1 MNFISEKRAMNF
13 FKEQFI
19 KYWATSSNVFTQD
32 KVERFK
38 KEFAKKDTPVYHRI
52 RGSSVMV
59 VKYFMVTDRIV
70 CFWVMP
76 KRYIWISLDDVKWF
90 SGNTIRCRG
99 VHAWCQKTGQIYSFI
114 RLFDKEIKKRSTYR
128 HSQYKNNELTF

>member
-13 FKEQFI
+13 FKELYV

-38 KEFAKKDTPVYHRI
+38 KEFAKKDTPVYHHL
-52 RGSSVMV
+52 RGQTIMV

-70 CFWVMP
+70 CFWVSP
-76 KRYIWISLDDVKWF
+76 KRYVWVSLDDVKWF

-99 VHAWCQKTGQIYSFI
+99 VHAWCQKTGQIYSFV
-114 RLFDKEIKKRSTYR
+114 RLFDKEIKSRSTYR
-128 HSQYKNNELTF
+128 KLRYKDNTFTF